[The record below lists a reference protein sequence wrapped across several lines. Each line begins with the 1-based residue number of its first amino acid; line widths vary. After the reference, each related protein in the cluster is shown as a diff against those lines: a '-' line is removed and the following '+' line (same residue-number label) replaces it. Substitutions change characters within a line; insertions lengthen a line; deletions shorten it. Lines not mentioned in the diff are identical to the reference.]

1 MARRRR
7 RKRADR
13 KVYYGAP
20 TEDPG
25 LRWDDQE
32 VPEPKEND
40 PDEETEAPVT
50 GKS

>member
-1 MARRRR
+1 MARRR
-7 RKRADR
+7 KPPDDE
-13 KVYYGAP
+13 VSGAP
-20 TEDPG
+20 TEDPR

-50 GKS
+50 EQKS